1 MSDELDNHINE
12 ETKHTVI
19 PINGLYENWFLD
31 YASYVILDRAVPHI
45 NDGLKPVQ
53 RRIMHSLKEMDD
65 GRFNKA
71 ANVIGNTMKYHPHG
85 DASIGDAMVQ
95 IGQKDLLI
103 DCQGNWGDPIT
114 GDSAAAPRYIEAR
127 LSKFAN
133 EVVFNSDT
141 TIWQLS
147 YDGRNNE
154 PLTLPVKF
162 PLLLAQ
168 GAEGIAVGLATKV
181 MPHNFIELLDASIE
195 ILQGGKPNILPDF
208 FTGGMAD
215 FSAYNEGMRGGKIRV
230 RAKITEKDK
239 KTLVITEIPYSTTT
253 GSVIDSILSA
263 NDKGKIKIKKI
274 EDNTAA
280 NVEIVIQ
287 LAPGISPDVTID
299 ALYAFTSCEVSI
311 SPNTCIIKDDKPQF
325 LTVNDIL
332 VQNTENTKNLL
343 KQELEIKLHELQ
355 EKIFFSS
362 LLKIFIQEGMYKNAR
377 YENSANFD
385 AVVVE
390 LNILF
395 APFKEQLYR
404 EILPEDFKKL
414 IDKPMSSITRFDVKK
429 ADDQMKALADEI
441 KTVKNH
447 LRHLTDYAIAWFQR
461 LKDKYSKGRERK
473 TEIRLF
479 DRVEASKVALANVKL
494 YLNREDGFIGTGLKK
509 DEFVAD
515 CSDLDEVIVFR
526 EDGHY
531 TITKVADKTFVGK
544 GIIYAAVFKKND
556 ERTIYNAIYK
566 DGASGVSYIKRFAVM
581 GVTRDKEYEITKGT
595 KGSRVLYFTPN
606 PNGEA
611 EIVTVMLKPHVKLKK
626 VQFDLDFADI
636 AIKGR
641 ASQGNIVSKY
651 PIKKILLK
659 SKGVSTLAGLK
670 IWYDELLRRLNVDGR
685 GKYLGEFDGDDKILQ
700 VHKEGWYELS
710 SFELSNHFDADLLL
724 IQKYDPEKPFAVVHY
739 EGKAK
744 NYFIKRFV
752 FEQIGIGK
760 KQTLISEETGSK
772 FLYLTS
778 NPAAALTVDV
788 LKGKTQIPETLEI
801 ILADFIDVKGIK
813 ANGNR
818 LSQHDVKNIDISNHE
833 EIELS
838 LEEDSKEEESLATD
852 KTEGDEGTGGSGTV
866 TADQE
871 SDKSAD
877 TDETEDELDTAADDQ
892 SAENEVAESGSSTV
906 ATEKKK
912 VEPADESVKPVEDFA
927 EPAKDFAKPAKESAA
942 YLVKKQSEVEK
953 TVSAQ
958 ESEQSEVS
966 VNPAKVLK
974 AKAAVPVAIK
984 EEEKTADSSIE
995 PVAEVVSEV
1004 KADTSK
1010 TDKQVARVAPEVKE
1024 SEVKAFSA
1032 KPEKPVV
1039 EAATEV
1045 PAAKS
1050 EKPAVEPEKIEP
1062 VVNTAVPRPK
1072 IKWETPARP
1081 EPKTEALFGDDVV
1094 AKEPKKPTKSKST
1107 DDAKSRV
1114 KKESP
1119 QKKEVKLEIT
1129 NPDDIQLGLF

>member
-1 MSDELDNHINE
+1 MSDELDNNVNE

-103 DCQGNWGDPIT
+103 DCQGNWGDPVT

-181 MPHNFIELLDASIE
+181 MPHNFVELLDASIE
-195 ILQGGKPNILPDF
+195 RLRGNRPNIMPDF

-215 FSAYNEGMRGGKIRV
+215 FSAYNEGMRGGKVRV

-325 LTVNDIL
+325 LSVNDIL
-332 VQNTENTKNLL
+332 EQNTRNTKDLL
-343 KQELEIKLHELQ
+343 KQELEIKLHELM

-362 LLKIFIQEGMYKNAR
+362 LLKIFIQEGMYKHPD
-377 YENSANFD
+377 YENSGNFET
-385 AVVVE
+385 VVGV
-390 LNILF
+390 LNVLF
-395 APFKEQLYR
+395 APFKDHLYR
-404 EILPEDFKKL
+404 EILPEDLKKL

-429 ADDQMKALADEI
+429 ADDQMKALSDEI
-441 KTVKNH
+441 KVVKNH

-461 LKDKYSKGRERK
+461 LKDKYGKGRERK

-479 DRVEASKVALANVKL
+479 DRVEASKVALANVKV
-494 YLNREDGFIGTGLKK
+494 YMNREDGFVGTGLKK
-509 DEFVAD
+509 DEFIAD
-515 CSDLDEVIVFR
+515 CSDLDYIIVFR
-526 EDGHY
+526 EDGKC
-531 TITKVADKTFVGK
+531 IISKVADKQFVGK
-544 GIIYAAVFKKND
+544 GIIHAQVFKKND
-556 ERTIYNAIYK
+556 DRTIYNLIYK
-566 DGASGVSYIKRFAVM
+566 DAASGVSYIKRFAVM
-581 GVTRDKEYEITKGT
+581 GVTRDKEYDLT
-595 KGSRVLYFTPN
+595 KGSKGSKILYFTAN

-611 EIVTVMLKPHVKLKK
+611 EIITVLLKPHSKLKK
-626 VQFDLDFADI
+626 LQFDIDFADI

-651 PIKKILLK
+651 PVKKVLLK
-659 SKGVSTLAGLK
+659 SKGVSTLSGLK
-670 IWYDELLRRLNVDGR
+670 IWYDSLLKRLNVDGR
-685 GKYLGEFDGDDKILQ
+685 GKYLGEFDGDDRILQ
-700 VHKEGWYELS
+700 VHRNGWYELS
-710 SFELSNHFDADLLL
+710 SFELSNHFDDDLIL
-724 IQKYDPEKPFAVVHY
+724 IQKFNAEKPFAVVQF

-752 FEQIGIGK
+752 FEAIAIGK
-760 KQTLISEETGSK
+760 KQSLISEETGSK
-772 FLYLTS
+772 FMYLTS
-778 NPAAALTVDV
+778 NPAATLSVDV

-801 ILADFIDVKGIK
+801 VLADFIDLKGIK

-818 LSQHDVKNIDISNHE
+818 LSQHEVQEIRISNNE

-838 LEEDSKEEESLATD
+838 LDEETGSGDNLNEGNESEKPGLLLSDEAEDSGNNEEDIDDNVADSNDEVEISDVVVQKGEAQLSEHTTALKEAEEVLGTEKIVDEGKTAAPVKKSWKSD
-852 KTEGDEGTGGSGTV
+852 KTPVVKKTAEIRRDIPQPEEIEIEDVPAKSGTEEAIATQAV
-866 TADQE
+866 NTETKPQKTTIDPAAAP
-871 SDKSAD
+871 SD
-877 TDETEDELDTAADDQ
+877 TEI
-892 SAENEVAESGSSTV
+892 SAESVIA
-906 ATEKKK
+906 KKL
-912 VEPADESVKPVEDFA
+912 A
-927 EPAKDFAKPAKESAA
+927 
-942 YLVKKQSEVEK
+942 
-953 TVSAQ
+953 
-958 ESEQSEVS
+958 
-966 VNPAKVLK
+966 
-974 AKAAVPVAIK
+974 AKAAK
-984 EEEKTADSSIE
+984 
-995 PVAEVVSEV
+995 
-1004 KADTSK
+1004 
-1010 TDKQVARVAPEVKE
+1010 
-1024 SEVKAFSA
+1024 
-1032 KPEKPVV
+1032 
-1039 EAATEV
+1039 
-1045 PAAKS
+1045 
-1050 EKPAVEPEKIEP
+1050 
-1062 VVNTAVPRPK
+1062 
-1072 IKWETPARP
+1072 
-1081 EPKTEALFGDDVV
+1081 
-1094 AKEPKKPTKSKST
+1094 PKKAE
-1107 DDAKSRV
+1107 DAKSRV
-1114 KKESP
+1114 TKENKST
-1119 QKKEVKLEIT
+1119 KDIKLEIT
-1129 NPDDIQLGLF
+1129 NPEDVDIDDKGQLGLF